1 MSPAVLSALPWPL
14 NEQRYLLA
22 SDFGD
27 TEDKLALKLQ
37 ELIGLTRRLFSVALH
52 MRQGDI
58 AAILDGARQL
68 DIVLGVTAASMAEE
82 ELRQLALEFEKESAG
97 LPVLLERLRSVGA
110 ERSSVRQEAPRQGA
124 IKTLDDRLLR
134 DAPLRSRVL

>member
-1 MSPAVLSALPWPL
+1 PKSKTKIDGFFTLKQLAEDA
-14 NEQRYLLA
+14 ERYLLA

-27 TEDKLALKLQ
+27 TEDQLALKLR
-37 ELIGLTRRLFSVALH
+37 ELIGINRRSFSVALH

-82 ELRQLALEFEKESAG
+82 ELRQMALELEKESAG
-97 LPVLLERLRSVGA
+97 LAVLQERLRAVGSELA
-110 ERSSVRQEAPRQGA
+110 QVAGELATLEGERQSTADKLA
-124 IKTLDDRLLR
+124 
-134 DAPLRSRVL
+134 A